1 MNPVKLDVLIA
12 SANSELVNL
21 LDYLLSKEKH
31 RCAKVSRSDGVLEN
45 LNQGHFGLAVL
56 DLDMPGR
63 EAFTAYRAI
72 HCCPFLRQT
81 PLLLVS
87 RHVHAFDDHMLE
99 RGSIYETY
107 LLSPFEPED
116 LYIRMKAV
124 LNRAAANLDINQ
136 ITKLPGNSFFI
147 RELSDRIDAKGL
159 FVMLRGDIKHF
170 GSYNERYGYS
180 RGDDVLRVASR
191 IMMETVSNFG
201 NNDDFIGHFGGD
213 NFVILT
219 SVDKAETISQK
230 TVQRFDE
237 TIPGFYDSEDRK
249 NKFILLC
256 NRKGQYTAHPL
267 MSLVVIGTSNA
278 SREISHAGQLNAIW
292 KELSGYSDR
301 VERNVLI
308 LDRRS
313 G

>member
-1 MNPVKLDVLIA
+1 MRNGFDVLIA
-12 SANSELVNL
+12 STNTDLVNL
-21 LDYLLSKEKH
+21 LEYLLTKEKH
-31 RCAKVSRSDGVLEN
+31 RSTKVARSEAVLEK
-45 LNQGHFGLAVL
+45 LNQGLFGLAIL

-87 RHVHAFDDHMLE
+87 KYPHMFDDHMLE
-99 RGSIYETY
+99 RGSIYEAY
-107 LLSPFEPED
+107 LLSPFEPEE

-124 LNRAAANLDINQ
+124 LNRVAANLDINQ

-147 RELSDRIDAKGL
+147 RELSGRIDNKGL
-159 FVMLRGDIKHF
+159 FVMLRVDIKHF
-170 GSYNERYGYS
+170 SSYNERYGYS
-180 RGDDVLRVASR
+180 RGDDVLRVTAR
-191 IMMETVSNFG
+191 ILMETVCNFG

-213 NFVILT
+213 NFVVLT
-219 SVDKAETISQK
+219 SVDKAEIISQK
-230 TVQRFDE
+230 TVQRFEE
-237 TIPGFYDSEDRK
+237 TISGFYDPEDRK

-267 MSLVVIGTSNA
+267 MSLAVIGTSNA
-278 SREISHAGQLNAIW
+278 SREINHAGQLNAIW
-292 KELSGYSDR
+292 KELAGYSDR
-301 VERNVLI
+301 LEGNVLI